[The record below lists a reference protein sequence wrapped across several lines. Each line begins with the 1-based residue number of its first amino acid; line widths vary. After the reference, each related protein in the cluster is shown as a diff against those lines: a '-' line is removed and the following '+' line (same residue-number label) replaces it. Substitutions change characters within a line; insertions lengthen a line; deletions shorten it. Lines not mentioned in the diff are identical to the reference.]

1 MERLRLADYVRYVDD
16 RKRMF
21 WTSFW
26 GGVARGVGMAVGFTI
41 LGAVLVL
48 ILQDLAKH
56 NLAADRRY
64 AGKNRQR
71 GAKSSAI
78 RRNYDATDASR
89 SSRVPGGGLGDQS
102 RGQGVFNGKT
112 IRVLPGLLE
121 LRLTHNDGM
130 ALGILSGNLIAGIFL
145 PLAVVI
151 GGWSRCGAI
160 SSQIFTRV
168 SMGLILGGFLG
179 NFWQRL
185 TLGYVVDMIYLP
197 FLPWFVCNVA
207 DVAICFGVA
216 MLVISLLL
224 VPGDWREKD
233 AKDCG
238 NREA

>member
-1 MERLRLADYVRYVDD
+1 MTLL
-16 RKRMF
+16 MLL
-21 WTSFW
+21 
-26 GGVARGVGMAVGFTI
+26 VAA
-41 LGAVLVL
+41 AS
-48 ILQDLAKH
+48 
-56 NLAADRRY
+56 LAADL
-64 AGKNRQR
+64 ATKAA
-71 GAKSSAI
+71 AKA
-78 RRNYDATDASR
+78 YLTE
-89 SSRVPGGGLGDQS
+89 
-102 RGQGVFNGKT
+102 KT

-151 GGWSRCGAI
+151 GGWFLLRRYQP
-160 SSQIFTRV
+160 QIFTRV

-224 VPGDWREKD
+224 RPGDWREKD